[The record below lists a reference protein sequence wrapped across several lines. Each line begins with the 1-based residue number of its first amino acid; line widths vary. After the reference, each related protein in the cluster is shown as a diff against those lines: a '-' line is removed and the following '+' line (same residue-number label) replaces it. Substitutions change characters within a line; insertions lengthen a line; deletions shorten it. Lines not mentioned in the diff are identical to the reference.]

1 MFASKLL
8 VALGIALPALAV
20 PAAVSSRQ
28 AQGCTAIALGFLET
42 FVFGQSIL
50 SFGCPVLGH
59 LPSSTVDG
67 TGGDMPL
74 TVNND
79 LFVTF
84 NDGDDLQFF
93 FEECSGLADVPSGFN
108 SNGQLVLLSTS
119 PANPNPPFCVTMLN
133 ATDNVAGHFIADI
146 AQCASDA
153 AGNPIATQ
161 QFGFG
166 NDFGDVI
173 FPIGLSCEA
182 GILMDPSEPSDD
194 DQLLLDAENRVVF
207 GCLGNT
213 PGSSIQS
220 MTLTSTA

>member
-1 MFASKLL
+1 MFPSKLL

-28 AQGCTAIALGFLET
+28 AQGCNTIATGFLET
-42 FVFGQSIL
+42 FVF
-50 SFGCPVLGH
+50 
-59 LPSSTVDG
+59 VDG
-67 TGGDMPL
+67 AGGDMPL
-74 TVNND
+74 TLNND

-84 NDGDDLQFF
+84 NDGNDFQFAF
-93 FEECSGLADVPSGFN
+93 QECSGLANVPSGFN
-108 SNGQLVLLSTS
+108 SNGQLILLSTS
-119 PANPNPPFCVTMLN
+119 QADPNPPFCVTMLN
-133 ATDNVAGHFIADI
+133 ATDNVAGHFIADVV
-146 AQCASDA
+146 QCASDA

-182 GILMDPSEPSDD
+182 GILSDPSEPTGD
-194 DQLLLDAENRVVF
+194 DQLLLDAENRIVF